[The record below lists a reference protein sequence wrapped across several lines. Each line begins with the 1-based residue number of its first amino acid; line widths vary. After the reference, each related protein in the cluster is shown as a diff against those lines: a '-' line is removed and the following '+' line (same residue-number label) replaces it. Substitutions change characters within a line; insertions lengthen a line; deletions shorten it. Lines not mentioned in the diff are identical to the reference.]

1 MHIKLGFTWIQSV
14 HRNVINKRRSQVMNT
29 QKLEQLLNQIA
40 AEHLHIDTLA
50 TRNSDRL
57 DFHEVSVWGLKEAL
71 QAAFTAGQQSKQ
83 TTQPN

>member
-1 MHIKLGFTWIQSV
+1 MDAKQ
-14 HRNVINKRRSQVMNT
+14 
-29 QKLEQLLNQIA
+29 LERLLNQIA
-40 AEHLHIDTLA
+40 AEHLYIDTLA
-50 TRNSDRL
+50 TRNSDSL

>member
-1 MHIKLGFTWIQSV
+1 MDTK
-14 HRNVINKRRSQVMNT
+14 
-29 QKLEQLLNQIA
+29 KLEHLLNQIA

-57 DFHEVSVWGLKEAL
+57 DFHEVSVRGLKEAL

>member
-1 MHIKLGFTWIQSV
+1 
-14 HRNVINKRRSQVMNT
+14 MNAK
-29 QKLEQLLNQIA
+29 QLERLLNQIA
-40 AEHLHIDTLA
+40 AEHLHIDTLV

-83 TTQPN
+83 TTEPN

>member
-1 MHIKLGFTWIQSV
+1 MD
-14 HRNVINKRRSQVMNT
+14 T

-40 AEHLHIDTLA
+40 AEHLYIDTLA

-57 DFHEVSVWGLKEAL
+57 DFHEVSVWGLKGAL
-71 QAAFTAGQQSKQ
+71 QAAFTAGQQSRQ

>member
-1 MHIKLGFTWIQSV
+1 MDAKT
-14 HRNVINKRRSQVMNT
+14 
-29 QKLEQLLNQIA
+29 LERLLNQIA

-50 TRNSDRL
+50 TRNRDHL

>member
-1 MHIKLGFTWIQSV
+1 MDAKT
-14 HRNVINKRRSQVMNT
+14 
-29 QKLEQLLNQIA
+29 LERLLNQIA

-50 TRNSDRL
+50 TRNRDRL

>member
-1 MHIKLGFTWIQSV
+1 MDAKT
-14 HRNVINKRRSQVMNT
+14 
-29 QKLEQLLNQIA
+29 LERLLNQIA
-40 AEHLHIDTLA
+40 AKHLHIDTLA
-50 TRNSDRL
+50 TRNRDRL

>member
-1 MHIKLGFTWIQSV
+1 MQIKLGFTWIQSV
-14 HRNVINKRRSQVMNT
+14 HKDVTNKRRSQVMDT

-40 AEHLHIDTLA
+40 AEHLHIDTLT

>member
-1 MHIKLGFTWIQSV
+1 MDAKQ
-14 HRNVINKRRSQVMNT
+14 
-29 QKLEQLLNQIA
+29 LERLLNQIA
-40 AEHLHIDTLA
+40 AEHLYIDTVA
-50 TRNSDRL
+50 TRNSDSL

>member
-1 MHIKLGFTWIQSV
+1 MD
-14 HRNVINKRRSQVMNT
+14 T
-29 QKLEQLLNQIA
+29 QKLEHLLNQIA

-71 QAAFTAGQQSKQ
+71 QAAFTAGQKSKQ
-83 TTQPN
+83 TPQPN

>member
-1 MHIKLGFTWIQSV
+1 
-14 HRNVINKRRSQVMNT
+14 MNAK
-29 QKLEQLLNQIA
+29 QLERLLNQIA

-50 TRNSDRL
+50 THNNSDSL

-83 TTQPN
+83 TTQST

>member
-1 MHIKLGFTWIQSV
+1 MDDKQ
-14 HRNVINKRRSQVMNT
+14 
-29 QKLEQLLNQIA
+29 LERLLNQIA
-40 AEHLHIDTLA
+40 AEHLYIDTRE

-57 DFHEVSVWGLKEAL
+57 DFHEVSVWGRKEAM

>member
-1 MHIKLGFTWIQSV
+1 MDAKT
-14 HRNVINKRRSQVMNT
+14 
-29 QKLEQLLNQIA
+29 LERLLNQIA

-50 TRNSDRL
+50 TLNSDRL

>member
-1 MHIKLGFTWIQSV
+1 MQIKLGFTWIQSV
-14 HRNVINKRRSQVMNT
+14 HKDVTNKRRSQVMDT

>member
-1 MHIKLGFTWIQSV
+1 
-14 HRNVINKRRSQVMNT
+14 MNT

-57 DFHEVSVWGLKEAL
+57 DFHEVSVWGFKEAL

>member
-1 MHIKLGFTWIQSV
+1 MQIKLGFTWIQSV
-14 HRNVINKRRSQVMNT
+14 HKDVTNKRRSQVMDT

-83 TTQPN
+83 TNQST

>member
-1 MHIKLGFTWIQSV
+1 MDAKT
-14 HRNVINKRRSQVMNT
+14 
-29 QKLEQLLNQIA
+29 LERLLNQIA

-71 QAAFTAGQQSKQ
+71 EAAFTDGLQSKQ
-83 TTQPN
+83 TTQRN

>member
-1 MHIKLGFTWIQSV
+1 MDAKT
-14 HRNVINKRRSQVMNT
+14 
-29 QKLEQLLNQIA
+29 LERLLNQIA

-50 TRNSDRL
+50 TRNRDRL

-83 TTQPN
+83 TNQAT

>member
-1 MHIKLGFTWIQSV
+1 MDAKT
-14 HRNVINKRRSQVMNT
+14 
-29 QKLEQLLNQIA
+29 LERLLNQIA
-40 AEHLHIDTLA
+40 TEHLHIDTLV